1 MRGIFPIWIHIKR
14 LSRITRGS
22 LNPFQVEFE
31 LKLPLVV
38 KDKVTDED
46 VRENIKNIL
55 SEIPII
61 SDIQF
66 DEEDVLVEGNIWP
79 LIKA

>member
-1 MRGIFPIWIHIKR
+1 MAYFRYESISTFLLASQEAHWN
-14 LSRITRGS
+14 L
-22 LNPFQVEFE
+22 FQVEFE

-79 LIKA
+79 SIAA

>member
-1 MRGIFPIWIHIKR
+1 M
-14 LSRITRGS
+14 
-22 LNPFQVEFE
+22 
-31 LKLPLVV
+31 V

-66 DEEDVLVEGNIWP
+66 DEEDVLVEGNI
-79 LIKA
+79 